1 MSIISYVVIILL
13 FAAAIAFM
21 IYKQNSVGR
30 LNKAIQGK
38 DYAKVIELC
47 EKDAYQK
54 AVGKFNCELYRLK
67 AIYRSRPEAE
77 RQKALEEALAKDY
90 TMENKEE
97 ILDLYFHI
105 YLQNQNRAYCD
116 KLMEIIDSIDDETFK
131 MYQHW
136 SYEVVFNKRTDLIKE
151 MDDAI
156 EDKRMKGFGLGVSAY
171 MIGLSYYYLE
181 NWESSRSYFYS
192 SISCFHPGNMYV
204 ELAKKYVNE
213 LNEKLGSDITI

>member
-13 FAAAIAFM
+13 FALAIAFM
-21 IYKQNSVGR
+21 VYKQSSVKR
-30 LNKAIQGK
+30 LNKSIQTK

-47 EKDAYQK
+47 EKSAYQK

-67 AIYRSRPEAE
+67 AIYNSRNEDERRS
-77 RQKALEEALAKDY
+77 ALEEALGKDY
-90 TMENKEE
+90 TDEDKEE

-105 YLQNQNRAYCD
+105 YLQRKDRQYCD
-116 KLMEIIDSIDDETFK
+116 KLMEFIDKIDDATFK
-131 MYQHW
+131 MYQKW
-136 SYEVVFNKRTDLIKE
+136 AYDVVLNERTDLIKE

-156 EDKRMKGFGLGVSAY
+156 EDKRMKGFGLGVAAY

-213 LNEKLGSDITI
+213 LNEKLGSDLTI

>member
-97 ILDLYFHI
+97 ILDL
-105 YLQNQNRAYCD
+105 
-116 KLMEIIDSIDDETFK
+116 
-131 MYQHW
+131 
-136 SYEVVFNKRTDLIKE
+136 
-151 MDDAI
+151 
-156 EDKRMKGFGLGVSAY
+156 
-171 MIGLSYYYLE
+171 
-181 NWESSRSYFYS
+181 
-192 SISCFHPGNMYV
+192 
-204 ELAKKYVNE
+204 
-213 LNEKLGSDITI
+213 